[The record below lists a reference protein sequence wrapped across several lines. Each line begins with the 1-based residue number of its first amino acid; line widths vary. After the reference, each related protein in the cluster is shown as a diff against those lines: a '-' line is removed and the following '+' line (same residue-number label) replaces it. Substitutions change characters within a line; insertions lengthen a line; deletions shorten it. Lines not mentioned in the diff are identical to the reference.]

1 MKRYRSARLGYMLAA
16 LCMGVALT
24 GCAKDS
30 GAVAASTAANA
41 TAPVRTGVGAVEEA
55 VTVPTSEVHGP
66 VEPAPSTAGDTSDR
80 PAEPA
85 PSAVLSEEYR
95 IGPGDVLFFQCFNDE
110 ALSGDVV
117 VRYDGCI
124 SLPLIPDISV
134 QGATR
139 DEATERVR
147 KAYEAEFLDPRIS
160 LSVRQSRSK
169 TFHVMGSVARPGE
182 QLYER
187 PLTLLDAV
195 NLAGGLRVN
204 MRSGESFVASQ
215 GQLTKAFVIRHREG
229 QREVAEYDLRY
240 LAQPGSHPSDTPV
253 YPGDI
258 VYVPEAVNLVYVLG
272 EVRRPSAY
280 QLNER
285 MTLLHLLALAGGGIE
300 GTARLRQAVVLHE
313 VDAANTRI
321 ELVDIRKILK
331 TGADLLMQPGDIVY
345 VPRKR
350 LTRISQFMQQ
360 LNAVIGSN
368 LSMYMQ
374 AYDAYYTDQRY
385 NQLLRGSSS
394 GSDLLT
400 IEQTLRTINALPG
413 LLPGGG

>member
-1 MKRYRSARLGYMLAA
+1 
-16 LCMGVALT
+16 
-24 GCAKDS
+24 
-30 GAVAASTAANA
+30 
-41 TAPVRTGVGAVEEA
+41 
-55 VTVPTSEVHGP
+55 
-66 VEPAPSTAGDTSDR
+66 
-80 PAEPA
+80 
-85 PSAVLSEEYR
+85 
-95 IGPGDVLFFQCFNDE
+95 
-110 ALSGDVV
+110 
-117 VRYDGCI
+117 
-124 SLPLIPDISV
+124 
-134 QGATR
+134 
-139 DEATERVR
+139 
-147 KAYEAEFLDPRIS
+147 
-160 LSVRQSRSK
+160 
-169 TFHVMGSVARPGE
+169 
-182 QLYER
+182 
-187 PLTLLDAV
+187 
-195 NLAGGLRVN
+195 
-204 MRSGESFVASQ
+204 
-215 GQLTKAFVIRHREG
+215 
-229 QREVAEYDLRY
+229 
-240 LAQPGSHPSDTPV
+240 
-253 YPGDI
+253 
-258 VYVPEAVNLVYVLG
+258 
-272 EVRRPSAY
+272 
-280 QLNER
+280 
-285 MTLLHLLALAGGGIE
+285 LAGGGIE